1 MTGTLLLEMT
11 RKNYLVESDQ
21 SRTCC
26 ALRLVGV
33 SQNNS
38 NNNTKYL
45 TKKSAENVMFSAVIF
60 CVKCKSLKKSIFSK
74 YPSKIGGIFRDK
86 CHFV

>member
-11 RKNYLVESDQ
+11 LSIVIRSLYFVIPSVVDGSPTLLEI
-21 SRTCC
+21 
-26 ALRLVGV
+26 

-38 NNNTKYL
+38 NNKTKYL

-60 CVKCKSLKKSIFSK
+60 CVKCKRL
-74 YPSKIGGIFRDK
+74 
-86 CHFV
+86 

>member
-1 MTGTLLLEMT
+1 MKKLQILYYTPQKGYFVGLPCLAIAPTQNDNRGCHFE
-11 RKNYLVESDQ
+11 LVEKSPTSLD
-21 SRTCC
+21 
-26 ALRLVGV
+26 V

-60 CVKCKSLKKSIFSK
+60 CVKCKRL
-74 YPSKIGGIFRDK
+74 
-86 CHFV
+86 